1 MGDPVAT
8 WAPLEPPHRTN
19 VFRLPI
25 VNRSRRGGQ
34 FVEAFLGI
42 GEAERLVP
50 VATGPFG
57 RRFIQ
62 TEGAEARPF
71 PYVGR

>member
-1 MGDPVAT
+1 VD
-8 WAPLEPPHRTN
+8 R
-19 VFRLPI
+19 
-25 VNRSRRGGQ
+25 GQ

-71 PYVGR
+71 PYVGRVAVIRLRANRRHPRRGASPPSDAA